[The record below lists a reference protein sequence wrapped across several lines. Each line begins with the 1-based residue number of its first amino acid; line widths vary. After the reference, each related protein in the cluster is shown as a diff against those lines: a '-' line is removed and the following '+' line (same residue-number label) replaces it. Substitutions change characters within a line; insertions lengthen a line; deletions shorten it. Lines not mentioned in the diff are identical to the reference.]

1 MDSDLIIRNVVS
13 FIRKYYLRYV
23 IANNEITM
31 SPRHIQAIR
40 DFPAPK
46 SVHDLR
52 FLGLAN
58 YFRKFIKDYSV
69 KAKPLY
75 NLLKKTVKFNVL
87 SSIRII
93 KKGTYLV
100 SGFVLL

>member
-1 MDSDLIIRNVVS
+1 MNSDLIIRNVVS

-31 SPRHIQAIR
+31 SPRHTQAIR

-46 SVHDLR
+46 SVHELQR

-69 KAKPLY
+69 KASL
-75 NLLKKTVKFNVL
+75 
-87 SSIRII
+87 
-93 KKGTYLV
+93 
-100 SGFVLL
+100 